1 MLYYGG
7 LMVTESS
14 LTAGQLSA
22 FLLYA
27 VYVAI
32 SLSGLSSSY
41 SEMMKGIGAST
52 RIWQLI
58 DKKPLIPING
68 GLVIPSSEFK
78 GSIQFQDLTFAYP
91 SRQEANIFSGL
102 NLDVPAGSVT
112 AVVGSSGSGKSTL
125 GSLLLR
131 FYDPQAGRV
140 TVDGRPVDQLDPQW
154 LRAHIGT
161 VSQEPSLFS
170 CSIRDN
176 ILYGAADPAQVTEEQ
191 LIQAAIEA
199 NAWSFIQSC
208 PDGLDTIVGERGV
221 LLSGGQR
228 QRIAIA
234 RAIVK
239 VLLCCSILQWK
250 MMTLTHLYF
259 YFHLESAYPFTG

>member
-32 SLSGLSSSY
+32 SLSGL
-41 SEMMKGIGAST
+41 
-52 RIWQLI
+52 
-58 DKKPLIPING
+58 
-68 GLVIPSSEFK
+68 
-78 GSIQFQDLTFAYP
+78 SIQFQDLTFAYP

-259 YFHLESAYPFTG
+259 YSHLESSYPFTG